1 VYNDFING
9 ENMNPIRDVNY
20 FSLDL
25 ELNNLNNGTIPKI
38 IQVGIAIGSPLRPD
52 DIKTFSWY
60 INPEQEISPFIQ
72 RLTGITDEIIK
83 EKSVDHER
91 VAKELG
97 ALLTV
102 NECFVNPLVWGGGGD
117 GNDASELKDEFRERN
132 IDFHFFGRR
141 VIDVKGIYVFLE
153 QVSGRSPSGGLRKSL
168 SRYGLK
174 FQGTPH
180 RADVDAYNTLRFYFH
195 LLNRQRK
202 LEDTVNLMKS
212 IEY

>member
-1 VYNDFING
+1 MDPQ
-9 ENMNPIRDVNY
+9 EPI
-20 FSLDL
+20 
-25 ELNNLNNGTIPKI
+25 T
-38 IQVGIAIGSPLRPD
+38 
-52 DIKTFSWY
+52 
-60 INPEQEISPFIQ
+60 PFIQ

-83 EKSVDHER
+83 EKSVSHDV

-97 ALLTV
+97 ELLTV
-102 NECFVNPLVWGGGGD
+102 NECFVNPVVWGGGGD

-132 IDFHFFGRR
+132 IDFPFFGRR

-168 SRYGLK
+168 SRYGLQ

-180 RADVDAYNTLRFYFH
+180 RADVDAYNTLRFYFD
-195 LLNRQRK
+195 LIQRQRK